1 MLLNLYYSALARR
14 FCAVYTIWGGSMCNR
29 NELNIILSKVALKSK
44 EVFGEKLDSVILY
57 GSYACGD
64 YDSESDIDVMIIADI
79 NTDEIYYYKKLLSD
93 FKVDC
98 NIEFN
103 VVLSLKIQDKKT
115 FEKWKNSLPF
125 FENVV
130 KEGIN
135 YAA

>member
-1 MLLNLYYSALARR
+1 
-14 FCAVYTIWGGSMCNR
+14 MCSR
-29 NELNIILSKVALKSK
+29 NELNIILSKVAVKSK

-57 GSYACGD
+57 GSYARGD

-130 KEGIN
+130 KEGIT